1 MKRQTR
7 RNRYEKHRPI
17 KLPKERPVQQ
27 PKEQPVQP
35 TSQTTTLN
43 DWYEVWYQN
52 HRTQEQMIEMH
63 NWHFRWRFQMP
74 TEQYKQYRSDCFKYA
89 SLSNTPNE
97 IREYWDKEFYS
108 FLSDEQRNLIE
119 LWFHQWFN
127 TFYPNPLSDKIL
139 SEV

>member
-17 KLPKERPVQQ
+17 KLPKERPVQ
-27 PKEQPVQP
+27 PRNKP
-35 TSQTTTLN
+35 TIRPTNKPTIV
-43 DWYEVWYQN
+43 DKWFAEWYLN
-52 HRTQEQMIEMH
+52 HRTQEQLVEMQK
-63 NWHFRWRFQMP
+63 WQKSFYFQMP
-74 TEQYKQYRSDCFKYA
+74 PEQASQYRCDCFKYA